1 MYYENVDGF
10 FDLQVCK
17 CRYFDTYGILK
28 VCNCELMLWYI
39 KC

>member
-17 CRYFDTYGILK
+17 FDFCFVDILIHT
-28 VCNCELMLWYI
+28 VF
-39 KC
+39 